1 LQIRPISDEN
11 SVVYFSKD
19 GPNST
24 KVIFSEAEVEI
35 FTTFLYRIVS
45 VSPPP
50 YHDCY
55 QEEGTCKTNF
65 GRL

>member
-24 KVIFSEAEVEI
+24 KVIFFRNGS
-35 FTTFLYRIVS
+35 R
-45 VSPPP
+45 
-50 YHDCY
+50 
-55 QEEGTCKTNF
+55 NF
-65 GRL
+65 YDFSL